1 MQIVKMITIVEV
13 IVIMIVVVM
22 MAQVLFR
29 NLGVNSYKFR
39 SPIIF

>member
-1 MQIVKMITIVEV
+1 MQIVMMITIVEV

-29 NLGVNSYKFR
+29 NLGVNSYKLR
-39 SPIIF
+39 SQIVF